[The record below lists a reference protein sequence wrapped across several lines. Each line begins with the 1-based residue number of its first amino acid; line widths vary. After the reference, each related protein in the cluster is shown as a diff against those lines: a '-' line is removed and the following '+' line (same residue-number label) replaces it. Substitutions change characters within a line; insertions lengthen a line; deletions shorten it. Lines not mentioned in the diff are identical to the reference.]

1 MNLRDLRSVISGDL
15 LDSGCTSVRYRIGT
29 LLANKLDAGAGG
41 GGLSGIAG
49 VGGGGNKL
57 RNLIKA
63 LLLLGANL
71 SQSREFRDL
80 FEDVLTKV
88 RERLSFA
95 QYEVFME
102 LNLYVF
108 LIFFSPRRVN
118 TVTGLHLSL
127 TYVYLHCY
135 RWPSRSK
142 TLDSLLRKSSP

>member
-1 MNLRDLRSVISGDL
+1 
-15 LDSGCTSVRYRIGT
+15 VRYRIGT

-88 RERLSFA
+88 RKRISCFTCLAFVFNLVEPYMWYVEFSFD
-95 QYEVFME
+95 F
-102 LNLYVF
+102 F
-108 LIFFSPRRVN
+108 IFSN
-118 TVTGLHLSL
+118 YYS
-127 TYVYLHCY
+127 
-135 RWPSRSK
+135 
-142 TLDSLLRKSSP
+142 

>member
-1 MNLRDLRSVISGDL
+1 MLVNLRDLRSVITGDL
-15 LDSGCTSVRYRIGT
+15 LDSGCHSVRHRIGT
-29 LLANKLDAGAGG
+29 QLANKLDAGAGG

-88 RERLSFA
+88 
-95 QYEVFME
+95 VF
-102 LNLYVF
+102 
-108 LIFFSPRRVN
+108 
-118 TVTGLHLSL
+118 
-127 TYVYLHCY
+127 
-135 RWPSRSK
+135 
-142 TLDSLLRKSSP
+142 